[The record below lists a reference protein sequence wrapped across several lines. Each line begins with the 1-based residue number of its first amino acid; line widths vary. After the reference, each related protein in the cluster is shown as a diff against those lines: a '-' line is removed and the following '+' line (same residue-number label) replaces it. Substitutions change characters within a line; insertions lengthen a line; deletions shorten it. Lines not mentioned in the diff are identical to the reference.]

1 MNQSNV
7 LRLALS
13 SELSKSINTNYSLE
27 YSSKSASES
36 RVTDEAYVWESLEYS
51 DMLMF
56 PYSTTT
62 SFWFHTIHT
71 STSISIFGI
80 CNFYFHS
87 IKVCKQAF
95 NSEPSYAEHGLVQH
109 LWFNTCHFQSW
120 LHKSGIV
127 LVKSTGDC
135 ESVKGF
141 YLLLKSIAL
150 RIISLSSSQNRWL
163 PKHTDLKW
171 LSFVFYLHLLQCF
184 LSILLV
190 LVILSIIRRTDTS
203 LEHCMLCPMGDLFSI
218 VQVASFKCSESSIN
232 C

>member
-1 MNQSNV
+1 M
-7 LRLALS
+7 RHMFEKALNIQTY
-13 SELSKSINTNYSLE
+13 K
-27 YSSKSASES
+27 
-36 RVTDEAYVWESLEYS
+36 
-51 DMLMF
+51 LMF

-87 IKVCKQAF
+87 IKVLKQAF
-95 NSEPSYAEHGLVQH
+95 NSEPSYAVHGLVQY

-171 LSFVFYLHLLQCF
+171 LSFVFYLHLF
-184 LSILLV
+184 S
-190 LVILSIIRRTDTS
+190 
-203 LEHCMLCPMGDLFSI
+203 MFSI
-218 VQVASFKCSESSIN
+218 YLASACHSIHYSPYRYKFGALHVMSYGWFIFYCTSSLF
-232 C
+232 